1 MKGSSY
7 FVLLQSMSL
16 NKVVPLNALFIIDLT
31 ALPNTKIISKD
42 PKYQNVSFWIKNEIL
57 V

>member
-16 NKVVPLNALFIIDLT
+16 NKVVPLNALFIIDHT
-31 ALPNTKIISKD
+31 VPNSKIISKD